1 MAQGTPLL
9 TEEQWTD
16 RLQAWAVERWGE
28 ARALAIGEA
37 IQGTA
42 HHLAILSEYPLE
54 REQTPGFFMEE
65 P

>member
-1 MAQGTPLL
+1 MAQGTSLL

-28 ARALAIGEA
+28 ARALAIREE

-42 HHLAILSEYPLE
+42 RHLAILSEYPLE
-54 REQTPGFFMEE
+54 MEQTPSFFMEE
-65 P
+65 A

>member
-1 MAQGTPLL
+1 MAQGTSVL
-9 TEEQWTD
+9 TEEQWTN

-28 ARALAIGEA
+28 ARALAIGEE

-54 REQTPGFFMEE
+54 MEQTPGFFIEE